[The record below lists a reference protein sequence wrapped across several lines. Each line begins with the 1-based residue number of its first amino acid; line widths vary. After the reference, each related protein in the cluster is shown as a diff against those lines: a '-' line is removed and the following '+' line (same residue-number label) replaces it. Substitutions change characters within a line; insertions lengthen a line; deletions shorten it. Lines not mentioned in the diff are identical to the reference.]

1 MLNDLHR
8 PAGIGFDSRLLIGG
22 LIFHLDCF
30 IALALTGIAEKR
42 QTALFGVIRSLLIST
57 AVDRFSISF
66 LKLAP

>member
-8 PAGIGFDSRLLIGG
+8 PAGIGFDSRLHIGG

-42 QTALFGVIRSLLIST
+42 QTALFGIIRSLLI
-57 AVDRFSISF
+57 AQR
-66 LKLAP
+66 